1 MFCFLIVQSTLIVL
15 DYHSALFQ
23 FFLTANSV
31 LTTQGTTFL
40 IILLIILLLV
50 SFFVSGSEVAFF
62 SLSYKDIN
70 MLKTKQQRGYKRI
83 VHLLEDPKTLLASLL
98 IANSFVNIAII
109 IISNFVIDSF
119 LVLNP
124 HYWWVEFVIK
134 VLAVTFLLV
143 LFGEVMPKVMAT
155 QNNIRFANDAG
166 PLVEI
171 ISKILKS
178 FSRQL
183 VRTSDFIEK
192 KLAKKSSSAYSLEE
206 LDHAIDITT
215 ESEASQKEKNILK
228 GIVKFGNIT
237 VKQIMKARL
246 DVNGI
251 EHDMSF
257 DEIIKTVEEL
267 HYSRLPVY
275 KEDLDTI
282 EGMIHTKDLLPHI
295 DEGAG
300 FDWHPLMRPAFFIHE
315 QKMIEDL
322 LQEFQ
327 QKRNHFAI
335 VVDEFGGTSGIVTL
349 EDVMEE
355 IIGDIKDEF
364 DEEDLSHSKLDD
376 YNYVFDG
383 KTMINDVCKAMDLP
397 QETFDDVKGESESL
411 AGLVLEQAGEIPPI
425 NAVIEHKGFNF
436 TVLAVEKNRLQKIKV
451 TIKPEDDLKM

>member
-1 MFCFLIVQSTLIVL
+1 MDHNPDSFIYLL
-15 DYHSALFQ
+15 SANP
-23 FFLTANSV
+23 A
-31 LTTQGTTFL
+31 LTTQAASFL
-40 IILLIILLLV
+40 IIALIILLLV
-50 SFFVSGSEVAFF
+50 SFFVAGSEVAYF
-62 SLSYKDIN
+62 SLSYKDLN
-70 MLKTKQQRGYKRI
+70 VLKTKQQQGYKRI
-83 VHLLEDPKTLLASLL
+83 VTLMEDPKTLLASLL

-109 IISNFVIDSF
+109 IISNFAIDTLVSF
-119 LVLNP
+119 NTQ
-124 HYWWVEFVIK
+124 YWWVEFLIK
-134 VLAVTFLLV
+134 VIAVTFLLV

-155 QNNIRFANDAG
+155 QNNIRFAKDAG
-166 PLVEI
+166 PLVVA
-171 ISKILKS
+171 ISYLFRG
-178 FSRQL
+178 FSRRL
-183 VRTSDFIEK
+183 VQSSDFIEK
-192 KLAKKSSSAYSLEE
+192 KLAKKSNSAYSLEE

-215 ESEASQKEKNILK
+215 NNEASQKEKNILK
-228 GIVKFGNIT
+228 GIVKFGNIS

-251 EHDMSF
+251 AYDTSF
-257 DEIIKTVEEL
+257 ANVIKTIEDL

-282 EGMIHTKDLLPHI
+282 EGMIHTKDLLPYI
-295 DEGAG
+295 GEPAD
-300 FDWHPLMRPAFFIHE
+300 FDWHVLMRQAFFVHE

-364 DEEDLSHSKLDD
+364 DEEDLSHSKLDE

-383 KTMINDVCKAMDLP
+383 KTMINDVCKAMELP
-397 QETFDDVKGESESL
+397 METFDELRGESESL
-411 AGLVLEQAGEIPPI
+411 AGLVLELAGEIPQI
-425 NAVIEHKGFNF
+425 NTTIESSGFDF

-451 TIKPEDDLKM
+451 TIKPQGAE